1 MLQLKVVKQLMIA
14 KGKILNSFMEWIIF
28 LF

>member
-1 MLQLKVVKQLMIA
+1 MPQFKAVKQLMIA
-14 KGKILNSFMEWIIF
+14 KEKILNSFMEWIIL